1 MQHEGD
7 DNPYT
12 SRPVRWLLVGFTLM
26 ALLTTAVAMRADDCP
41 RNPGLACPAKT
52 IAASLIQYDCEA
64 SDASNFD
71 LWQFTGTA
79 GDTITIDMA
88 STAFSPYVILLDP
101 SDVPVAQ
108 HETHIVLKLASTGT
122 YTIVAN
128 SLNANQAGDYTL
140 SLSCPATATP
150 IRRRAVGR

>member
-1 MQHEGD
+1 MLPERD

-12 SRPVRWLLVGFTLM
+12 SRPVRWLLVGLTLM
-26 ALLTTAVAMRADDCP
+26 ALLTTAVALRADDCP
-41 RNPGLACPAKT
+41 RNPGLACPNKT
-52 IAASLIQYDCEA
+52 ISASLIQYDCAA

-88 STAFSPYVILLDP
+88 STAFSPYLILLDP
-101 SDVPVAQ
+101 ADIPVAE
-108 HETHIVLKLASTGT
+108 HETHIVFKLASSGT

-128 SLNANQAGDYTL
+128 SLTANRSGDYTL
-140 SLSCPATATP
+140 SLSCPITAAP